1 MQDLTETQL
10 RAEQLRLEAQRLE
23 LEHKRLYV
31 EFAKFGFAGTLTAAI
46 AGLITILGLAALNTF
61 TQTKIETWGIVAV
74 AALVCVATV
83 AFGYFSLWELPKI
96 VTKVSQTGTDLAIGP
111 GDDRK
116 LR

>member
-1 MQDLTETQL
+1 MSDLTETQL
-10 RAEQLRLEAQRLE
+10 RAEELRLEAQRLA

-61 TQTKIETWGIVAV
+61 TQTKIETWGIVVIAT
-74 AALVCVATV
+74 LICVATV

-96 VTKVSQTGTDLAIGP
+96 VTKVSQTGTDLTVGP
-111 GDDRK
+111 GSERV
-116 LR
+116 RR